1 MLKNIL
7 KEIILRQQT
16 FIPKVHLVKRCIPI
30 EPNGNYVFVGLR
42 RAGKSYMLY
51 QYIQELISRGHDIS
65 EVLFINFEDE
75 RLVDMKKEDLHL
87 LLEAYCELFPH
98 KPIVFLDEIQNIEG
112 WEHFARRLADEK
124 YKVFVTGSNAHMLS
138 REIASTLGGRYLM
151 KEIWPFTFGEYLKY
165 KDITLGEHW
174 LISPQKNDVVREFAD
189 YFRNGGFAESFEYL
203 DKRQWLTSLYQKIL
217 FSDIVVRKSIRSER
231 GIGLIV
237 RKIADALM
245 HPLSVKR
252 MHDVIQG
259 GGTKIT
265 RETITNYISYLE
277 ESYLCFSIPNY
288 RDTLSERSQVKK
300 YYFHDNG
307 LLSLFILEPEPKLLE
322 NLVAHTLF
330 RKYRENLF
338 YYNKNIEVDFYIPDK
353 ACAIQVAYMLNSED
367 TREREVS
374 ALAALHAYK
383 PLKRALLITYNQEG
397 TIVKGDLQI
406 DIIPIWRWLLQPLL

>member
-151 KEIWPFTFGEYLKY
+151 KEIWPFTFGEYL
-165 KDITLGEHW
+165 D
-174 LISPQKNDVVREFAD
+174 
-189 YFRNGGFAESFEYL
+189 
-203 DKRQWLTSLYQKIL
+203 
-217 FSDIVVRKSIRSER
+217 RKS
-231 GIGLIV
+231 V
-237 RKIADALM
+237 
-245 HPLSVKR
+245 V
-252 MHDVIQG
+252 
-259 GGTKIT
+259 
-265 RETITNYISYLE
+265 
-277 ESYLCFSIPNY
+277 
-288 RDTLSERSQVKK
+288 
-300 YYFHDNG
+300 
-307 LLSLFILEPEPKLLE
+307 
-322 NLVAHTLF
+322 
-330 RKYRENLF
+330 
-338 YYNKNIEVDFYIPDK
+338 
-353 ACAIQVAYMLNSED
+353 
-367 TREREVS
+367 
-374 ALAALHAYK
+374 
-383 PLKRALLITYNQEG
+383 
-397 TIVKGDLQI
+397 
-406 DIIPIWRWLLQPLL
+406 